1 MEVRVLGPVELVAED
16 GPVPL
21 GAPKQRR
28 LLSALVVHAGEA
40 RSADLLIDAVWGP
53 SPPASAAKLLQT
65 YVSQLRKALPAP
77 ARIRTRG
84 AGYALE
90 LEDESLDAA
99 RFERLLSEGRA
110 ASREGNP
117 ALAAS
122 LLRRALGL
130 WRGKAYGDF
139 AYEEFARAEAER
151 LEEVRLAALEER
163 IEAELALGRHDDLL
177 PELRSLAAA
186 HPGRERLQ
194 AQAMLALYR
203 CERQS
208 EALDLYTDARARLRD
223 ELGLDPSAELRE
235 LQRRILQQDAEL
247 TVATVTEAAAS
258 ALPSPPNPL
267 LGRGRELAELCE
279 LLLRDEVRLLVL
291 TGAGGSGKT
300 RLALEAARETAASFA
315 NGAAFIN
322 LAPLRD
328 AELVVG
334 EISRALGV
342 RERVGEEAQ
351 ETLAAALRPR
361 ELLLVLDN
369 AEHLR
374 AATAVFVDL
383 IRSAPRL
390 TLLVTSRAVLHL
402 SGEHVYPVEPLDED
416 TAAALLIERAREA
429 NPRFSPDQ
437 EDDEAIRRICRRL
450 DGLPLAIELAAS
462 RIRALTPAEL
472 LGRLDPRLPLLVGG
486 PRDLPAR
493 QQTLRATLEWS
504 FDLLD
509 EDEAHDLMRL
519 AVFDG
524 GCTLKAAEAVCG
536 TTVDRLSSL
545 IDNNLLRRTAT
556 ATGSRYSML
565 ETIREY
571 ALERLEA
578 EGALQAARA
587 THADFYQALAE
598 RGADELEHGEPDVLE
613 RFEAELDNF
622 RSAFA
627 WLQEASPES
636 ALRLAAALSGFWFP
650 RGELAEGR
658 RWLTAVLERRHR
670 PSRDLAV
677 LTAELARLHFFLG
690 ESHAAGCRTEQ
701 AVEMAESFGLPDVLC
716 AALNTQGSLLQTA
729 GRYDESLALLE
740 RALAI
745 ARDRDLGRPLLRT
758 LFNLSHQM
766 TTRDRQLE
774 ATQND
779 LSGLELS
786 RRRGD
791 RMFEQ
796 FFLVNLLWGY
806 VLLGE
811 WDAALGVVEE
821 SEKSPLP
828 NVYRL
833 FGPLPWLY
841 VQRGQVDEARRTLDA
856 HGHLATWGDLQ
867 GRIVYALGRA
877 VVLRAEEH
885 PREALAAAEEVLSA
899 RDTLGGRHGFVK
911 FGFLEAVE
919 AAFALDDLDRVAALL
934 GEWEQRPL
942 DRTPFIEAQRERFAA
957 RLAARRGDS
966 DAVQPGLL
974 RATERFRELSRPF
987 YVAVVLLEHGEW
999 LARQSRDDDAEPL
1012 LAEACEIFQRLE
1024 AKPWF
1029 ERASRSREERRAEA
1043 VT

>member
-1 MEVRVLGPVELVAED
+1 MEIRVLGPIEVTGDD
-16 GPVPL
+16 GPVRL
-21 GAPKQRR
+21 AASMQRR
-28 LLSALVVHAGEA
+28 LLAALVVSAGEA
-40 RSADLLIDAVWGP
+40 RSPDTLIDALWGE
-53 SPPASAAKLLQT
+53 SPPASAPKLLQV
-65 YVSQLRKALPAP
+65 YVSQLRKVLPAP

-90 LEDESLDAA
+90 LDQVSLDAA
-99 RFERLLSEGRA
+99 RFERLLKEGRKA
-110 ASREGNP
+110 LAEGNP
-117 ALAAS
+117 ALAGA
-122 LLRRALGL
+122 LVGRALDL
-130 WRGKAYGDF
+130 WRGAAYADVS
-139 AYEEFARAEAER
+139 YEDFARAEAER
-151 LEEVRLAALEER
+151 LEELRQEAIEER
-163 IEAELALGRHDDLL
+163 IEAGLALGRHEELL
-177 PELRSLAAA
+177 AELMSLATA
-186 HPGRERLQ
+186 HPLRERMQ
-194 AQAMLALYR
+194 GQAMLALYR
-203 CERQS
+203 SGRQS
-208 EALDLYTDARARLRD
+208 QALELCAALRARLHD
-223 ELGLDPSAELRE
+223 ELGLEPTLELRE
-235 LQRRILQQDAEL
+235 LQRRILQHDPSLIVPPGAEEPL
-247 TVATVTEAAAS
+247 
-258 ALPSPPNPL
+258 ALLPTPSNAI
-267 LGRGRELAELCE
+267 LGRERELSELRT
-279 LLLRDEVRLLVL
+279 LLLRDDVRLLVL

-300 RLALEAARETAASFA
+300 RLALEAARESASSFA
-315 NGAAFIN
+315 NGVALVS
-322 LAPLRD
+322 LAPVRD

-342 RERVGEEAQ
+342 RETVGEEALG
-351 ETLAAALRPR
+351 TLAAALRPR

-374 AATAVFVDL
+374 AATSVFVDL
-383 IRSAPRL
+383 ISSAPRL
-390 TLLVTSRAVLHL
+390 ALLVTSRAVLHL

-416 TAAALLIERAREA
+416 AAAALFIERARDT
-429 NPRFSPDQ
+429 NPHFNPDQ
-437 EDDEAIRRICRRL
+437 EDEEAIRRICGRL

-462 RIRALTPAEL
+462 RIRALSPAEL

-509 EDEAHDLMRL
+509 EGEAHDLMGL
-519 AVFDG
+519 AIFDG
-524 GCTLKAAEAVCG
+524 GCTLEAAEAVCG
-536 TTVDRLSSL
+536 TTADRLSSL

-578 EGALQAARA
+578 EGALEAARA
-587 THADFYQALAE
+587 AHADFYQALAE
-598 RGADELEHGEPDVLE
+598 QGADELEHGQPAALE
-613 RFEAELDNF
+613 RFESELDNF
-622 RSAFA
+622 RAAFT
-627 WLQEASPES
+627 WLQEANPES
-636 ALRLAAALSGFWFP
+636 ALRLAAALGSFWFP
-650 RGELAEGR
+650 RGELMEGR

-670 PSRDLAV
+670 PSRDLAA

-690 ESHAAGCRTEQ
+690 ESHAAACRTEQ
-701 AVEMAESFGLPDVLC
+701 ALEMAEALELPDVLC
-716 AALNTQGSLLQTA
+716 AALNTQSSLLQTA
-729 GRYDESLALLE
+729 GRYDEALALLE
-740 RALAI
+740 RAHAI
-745 ARDRDLGRPLLRT
+745 ARDDDLGKPLLRT

-779 LSGLELS
+779 LRGLELS
-786 RRRGD
+786 RQRGD

-828 NVYRL
+828 NVYGL

-841 VQRGQVDEARRTLDA
+841 VQRGQVAEARRTLEA

-877 VVLRAEEH
+877 VVLRAEER

-911 FGFLEAVE
+911 SGFLEAVE
-919 AAFALDDLDRVAALL
+919 AAFVLDDLDRVAALL

-942 DRTPFIEAQRERFAA
+942 DLTPFIEAQRERFAA

-966 DAVQPGLL
+966 DAVEPALL

-987 YVAVVLLEHGEW
+987 YVAVALLEHGEW
-999 LARQSRDDDAEPL
+999 LAAQGRGGHAEPL
-1012 LAEACEIFQRLE
+1012 LTEAREIFQRLE
-1024 AKPWF
+1024 ARPWF
-1029 ERASRSREERRAEA
+1029 ERASRFREQRRAEA
-1043 VT
+1043 AI

>member
-1 MEVRVLGPVELVAED
+1 MEIRVLGPIEVAGDD
-16 GPVPL
+16 GPVRL
-21 GAPKQRR
+21 AASMQRR
-28 LLSALVVHAGEA
+28 LLAALVVSAGEA
-40 RSADLLIDAVWGP
+40 RSPDTLIDALWGA
-53 SPPASAAKLLQT
+53 SPPASAPKLLQV
-65 YVSQLRKALPAP
+65 YVSQLRKVLPAP

-84 AGYALE
+84 PGYAIE
-90 LEDESLDAA
+90 LDHVSLDAG
-99 RFERLLSEGRA
+99 RFERLLKEGREA
-110 ASREGNP
+110 LAGGNP
-117 ALAAS
+117 ALAGS
-122 LLRRALGL
+122 LLTRALDL
-130 WRGKAYGDF
+130 WRGAAYADV
-139 AYEEFARAEAER
+139 AYEDFARAEAER
-151 LEEVRLAALEER
+151 LEELRQVAIEER
-163 IEAELALGRHDDLL
+163 IEAGLALGRHGELL
-177 PELRSLAAA
+177 AELMSLATA
-186 HPGRERLQ
+186 HPLRERMQ

-203 CERQS
+203 CGRQS
-208 EALDLYTDARARLRD
+208 QALELYAAVRARLHD
-223 ELGLDPSAELRE
+223 ELGLEPTVELRE
-235 LQRRILQQDAEL
+235 LQRRILQHDPSLVVPLGADEPL
-247 TVATVTEAAAS
+247 
-258 ALPSPPNPL
+258 ALLPTPSNAL
-267 LGRGRELAELCE
+267 LGRERELNELRT
-279 LLLRDEVRLLVL
+279 LLLRHEVQLLVL

-300 RLALEAARETAASFA
+300 RLALEVARETVSSFA
-315 NGAAFIN
+315 NGAALVS
-322 LAPLRD
+322 LAPVRD
-328 AELVVG
+328 AELIVG

-342 RERVGEEAQ
+342 REAVGEEAL

-402 SGEHVYPVEPLDED
+402 SGEHVYPVEPLDD
-416 TAAALLIERAREA
+416 HTAAALFIERARDA
-429 NPRFSPDQ
+429 NPHFSPDQ
-437 EDDEAIRRICRRL
+437 DDDEAIRRICRRL

-472 LGRLDPRLPLLVGG
+472 LARLDPRLPLLVGG

-493 QQTLRATLEWS
+493 QQTLRATLQWS

-509 EDEAHDLMRL
+509 EGEAHDLMRL

-524 GCTLKAAEAVCG
+524 GCTLEAAEAVCG

-556 ATGSRYSML
+556 AIGSRSSML

-578 EGALQAARA
+578 EGALEAARA
-587 THADFYQALAE
+587 AHADFYRALAE
-598 RGADELEHGEPDVLE
+598 QGADELEHGERAVLE

-627 WLQEASPES
+627 RLQEANPES
-636 ALRLAAALSGFWFP
+636 ALRLAAALGNFWFP
-650 RGELAEGR
+650 RGELMEGR

-701 AVEMAESFGLPDVLC
+701 AVEMAESLGLPDVLC
-716 AALNTQGSLLQTA
+716 AALNTQSSLLQTA
-729 GRYDESLALLE
+729 GRYDEALALLE

-828 NVYRL
+828 NVYGL

-841 VQRGQVDEARRTLDA
+841 VQRGQVDEARRTLEA

-867 GRIVYALGRA
+867 GRIVYTLGRA

-966 DAVQPGLL
+966 DTVQPALV

-987 YVAVVLLEHGEW
+987 YVAVALLEHGEW
-999 LARQSRDDDAEPL
+999 LAGQGHGDDAEPL
-1012 LAEACEIFQRLE
+1012 LAEACEIFQRLK
-1024 AKPWF
+1024 AMPWF
-1029 ERASRSREERRAEA
+1029 ERASRSREARRAEA